1 MAYRPRRSRAAT
13 SRAFT
18 DARLPHL
25 LKALDFRAR
34 TDDVADLNGGG
45 GTGALKLLI
54 FVFCALL
61 FGLTQFLHSFKDAER
76 YGYMADIMPADWGA
90 TNLWLDSTDCAVERG
105 VWLAMCEKGRLVPLS
120 EYAIADDPGHAFL
133 LGLWS
138 MATHKRATLPDV
150 ARLNTLLDTLGLLAL
165 AGVLFAVR
173 AWLTSIVLL
182 WLGPVEYLG
191 WMTTSPHWA
200 FIGMVSLCGV
210 LPIALASKDLG
221 LMSRRSGNGWIAAGV
236 IFLALATLIREAV
249 GLMGIAVTLGTVAL
263 LVLRGLFA
271 GPPLSARRL
280 GGLLLVAGLAIL
292 AFTAPKW
299 VVLARDLAFDMQ
311 KGQLVVT
318 HGLSHTL
325 YLGLGFV
332 ENKWGILYHDDYG
345 QAAAAE
351 IDPGIVFC
359 SPEYF
364 QLMWKLY
371 IGRWL
376 EDPVEVVRIYAL
388 KGWELLERP
397 TMYPGPP
404 FGIALLIGL
413 VHLLVT
419 TALGAWHKIGFVQGQ
434 VIETVAV
441 AFAGLFLA
449 QGMMAL
455 PSHNYAMPVN
465 AYLLVLLG
473 VILEFFVRALLRI
486 RRAS

>member
-1 MAYRPRRSRAAT
+1 M
-13 SRAFT
+13 
-18 DARLPHL
+18 
-25 LKALDFRAR
+25 
-34 TDDVADLNGGG
+34 
-45 GTGALKLLI
+45 KLLV

-61 FGLTQFLHSFKDAER
+61 FGLSQFQQSFKEAER

-105 VWLAMCEKGRLVPLS
+105 VWLAICEKGKLVALS
-120 EYAIADDPGHAFL
+120 EYAVADDPGHAFL
-133 LGLWS
+133 LDLS
-138 MATHKRATLPDV
+138 AMTNHRRATLPDV
-150 ARLNTLLDTLGLLAL
+150 ARLNTLLDTVGLLAL

-182 WLGPVEYLG
+182 WLGPIEYLG

-210 LPIALASKDLG
+210 LPIALAAKELG
-221 LMSRRSGNGWIAAGV
+221 VMSRRSGNWWIAAGV

-249 GLMGIAVTLGTVAL
+249 GLMGIAVTFGTAAL
-263 LVLRGLFA
+263 LVVRALFTSPGLT
-271 GPPLSARRL
+271 GRHV
-280 GGLLLVAGLAIL
+280 GGLLLVVLLASA
-292 AFTAPKW
+292 AFMAPKW

-332 ENKWGILYHDDYG
+332 ENKWGILYYDYYG
-345 QAAAAE
+345 QAVAAE
-351 IDPGIVFC
+351 IDPSIVFC

-371 IGRWL
+371 IGRWI
-376 EDPVEVVRIYAL
+376 EDPAEVMRIYAL
-388 KGWELLERP
+388 KGWELLARP

-404 FGIALLIGL
+404 FGIVLLIGL
-413 VHLLVT
+413 THLLVT
-419 TALGAWHKIGFVQGQ
+419 TALGAWHRIGFVQGQ
-434 VIETVAV
+434 LIETVAL

-465 AYLLVLLG
+465 AYILVLLG
-473 VILEFFVRALLRI
+473 VIVEFFVRALLRI
-486 RRAS
+486 RRAA